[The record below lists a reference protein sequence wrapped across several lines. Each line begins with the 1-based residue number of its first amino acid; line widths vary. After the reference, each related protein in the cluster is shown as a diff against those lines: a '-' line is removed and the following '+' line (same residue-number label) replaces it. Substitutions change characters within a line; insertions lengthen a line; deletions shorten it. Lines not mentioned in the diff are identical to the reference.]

1 MITAPYNFVPL
12 NKEVFYPTWSEQVS
26 HDIPF
31 EDGESGEIDITIT
44 AKSPIFIRDH
54 ENDEEFCQHN
64 GQYYIPSTSVKGM
77 VRNVLEIMSF
87 SKMRD
92 EIFDDNTYAVRD
104 LSKAD
109 NFYMSEMKKP
119 TFGGWLKK
127 VNNNYIIEDCGEVG
141 RIRHEEIDK
150 ALNVKFAQYFKG
162 NNFDAKNQKQ
172 KSSEYKYNKIG
183 EGLKTITLSE
193 PFKSKTNAKYDNRVF
208 YNYSKDGKNKAILV
222 LTGQPTP
229 RKDTGKIGD
238 GKGYEFLFFDAKSEL
253 PVSKEAME
261 NFKFAYF
268 DKRTTEPKESPDWT
282 YWKEKLEN
290 GEKIPVFFQKD
301 SLGIKHFGLSYLY
314 KLPYTHSIKDG
325 IPKAHFENQ
334 DLDLA
339 QTIFGH
345 INKEKK
351 EALKGRV
358 QFSHFKAVS
367 NITPLA
373 PRKEILGTPRA
384 SYYPI
389 YVKQTDGKL
398 FTTFMD
404 ANFEIAGRKM
414 YPIHNS
420 NQTTKTTI
428 TGNDNVGTTF
438 KPLKDEVVFKGKLR
452 YHNLKKCEIGAL
464 LSALTFHNT
473 PKTFHNIG
481 MAKSLGYGKI
491 ELKLDGVKDINSYLK
506 IFEATLTE
514 QIPNWA
520 SSEQLKELVSMA
532 TEQKNEGNS
541 KLKYLEL
548 PEFAKNK
555 TGNEPDYLRNYT
567 ALDNIKSVTV
577 KSLLSDE
584 ERKSLISRKEEIAKE
599 REEKARQEN
608 QAKKEKAEL
617 EAKIKKENDD
627 FEKALSSND
636 IQIIKNFIVKY
647 PENEKINELQAIQNT
662 LEEAQKQNK
671 FAKVNQ
677 EAQDKWDNIHNPDNK
692 KYLKSALQNFIKTWK
707 ESKKNEGSEF
717 VLDLVTQAI
726 KEEKTTK

>member
-12 NKEVFYPTWSEQVS
+12 NKEIFYPTWSEQVS
-26 HDIPF
+26 HDVPF
-31 EDGESGEIDITIT
+31 EDGESGVVDITIT

-54 ENDEEFCQHN
+54 ENKEEFCQHN

-127 VNNNYIIEDCGEVG
+127 VYDSYVIEDCGEVG

-150 ALNVKFAQYFKG
+150 ALGIEFAKYFKG
-162 NNFDAKNQKQ
+162 NTFDAKNQKH
-172 KSSEYKYNKIG
+172 KSSKYKYGLVG
-183 EGLKTITLSE
+183 EELKTIILSE

-208 YNYSKDGKNKAILV
+208 YNYLKDGKNKATLV

-229 RKDTGKIGD
+229 RKDTGKMGD
-238 GKGYEFLFFDAKSEL
+238 GKGYEFLFFNAKNEIIVSE
-253 PVSKEAME
+253 KAIE

-290 GEKIPVFFQKD
+290 GEKVPVFFQKD

-314 KLPYTHSIKDG
+314 KLPYSHSVKDG
-325 IPKAHFENQ
+325 IPKAHFESE

-339 QTIFGH
+339 QTIFGY

-367 NITPLA
+367 NPTVLPQ
-373 PRKEILGTPRA
+373 RSEILGTPRA

-404 ANFEIAGRKM
+404 GHFEIAGRKR

-420 NQTTKTTI
+420 NKTTRTTN
-428 TGNDNVGTTF
+428 TGNDNVGTSF
-438 KPLKDEVVFKGKLR
+438 KPLKDGVVFKGKLR
-452 YHNLKKCEIGAL
+452 FHNLKKTEIGAL
-464 LSALTFHNT
+464 LSALTFHNSS
-473 PKTFHNIG
+473 KTFHNIG
-481 MAKSLGYGKI
+481 MAKSLGYGKVEI
-491 ELKLDGVKDINSYLK
+491 KLDGIKDMDSYLK
-506 IFEATLTE
+506 EFELIIGE
-514 QIPNWA
+514 QISNWA
-520 SSEQLKELVSMA
+520 NTQELKELLSMA
-532 TEQKNEGNS
+532 TEQENEGNS

-548 PEFAKNK
+548 LEFAKNK
-555 TGNEPDYLRNYT
+555 TGDDKDYLRNYT
-567 ALDNIKSVTV
+567 ALDNIKIILI
-577 KSLLSDE
+577 KSLLSDD
-584 ERKSLISRKEEIAKE
+584 ERKSLISKKDEIAKQ
-599 REEKARQEN
+599 REEKIKQEEEAKRQQAELEV
-608 QAKKEKAEL
+608 QAKKEQEEL
-617 EAKIKKENDD
+617 ERA
-627 FEKALSSND
+627 FSSND
-636 IQIIKNFIVKY
+636 IQIIKNFILKY
-647 PENEKINELQAIQNT
+647 PENEKITELETIQKS
-662 LEEAQKQNK
+662 LEETQLENKFSLVNTNAQKAWDSIHE
-671 FAKVNQ
+671 AKYR
-677 EAQDKWDNIHNPDNK
+677 AKIK
-692 KYLKSALQNFIKTWK
+692 TSLQGFIKKW
-707 ESKKNEGSEF
+707 EAPKNHKGSDF
-717 VLDLVTQAI
+717 VLELV
-726 KEEKTTK
+726 EKAKQELK

>member
-12 NKEVFYPTWSEQVS
+12 NKEIFYPTWSEHVS

-31 EDGESGEIDITIT
+31 SDGESGEIDITIT

-64 GQYYIPSTSVKGM
+64 GQYYIPSSSIKGM

-208 YNYSKDGKNKAILV
+208 YNYLKDGKNKATLV

-229 RKDTGKIGD
+229 RKDTGKMGD

-253 PVSKEAME
+253 LVSKEAME

-268 DKRTTEPKESPDWT
+268 DKRITEPKESPDWT
-282 YWKEKLEN
+282 YWKEKLQN

-301 SLGIKHFGLSYLY
+301 GTTIKHFGLSYLY
-314 KLPYTHSIKDG
+314 KLPYAHSVKDG
-325 IPKAHFENQ
+325 IPKIHFASD
-334 DLDLA
+334 DLDLV
-339 QTIFGH
+339 QTIFGY

-351 EALKGRV
+351 DALKGRV
-358 QFSHFKAVS
+358 QFSHFKAIS

-384 SYYPI
+384 SYYPA
-389 YVKQTDGKL
+389 YVKQKDGKL

-404 ANFEIAGRKM
+404 SYFEIAGRKR

-420 NQTTKTTI
+420 NQTTKTTD

-438 KPLKDEVVFKGKLR
+438 KPLKDEVVFRGKMR

-473 PKTFHNIG
+473 PKTFHNMG

-491 ELKLDGVKDINSYLK
+491 ELKLDGIQDINSYLK
-506 IFEATLTE
+506 EFEQILTE

-520 SSEQLKELVSMA
+520 TSEQLKELVSMA
-532 TEQKNEGNS
+532 TEQKNVGNS
-541 KLKYLEL
+541 ELKYLEL
-548 PEFAKNK
+548 LEFAKNK

-567 ALDNIKSVTV
+567 SLDNIKSVTV
-577 KSLLSDE
+577 KSLLSNE
-584 ERKSLISRKEEIAKE
+584 ERKSLSSRKEEIAKE
-599 REEKARQEN
+599 RAEKARQEI
-608 QAKKEKAEL
+608 QAKKEKEEL

-627 FEKALSSND
+627 FEKALSSSD
-636 IQIIKNFIVKY
+636 IQIIKNFIIKY
-647 PENEKINELQAIQNT
+647 PQNEKISELEFVLHN
-662 LEEAQKQNK
+662 LEESQNQNK

-677 EAQDKWDNIHNPDNK
+677 EAKGKWENIHNPANK
-692 KYLKSALQNFIKTWK
+692 KFLKSALQNFIKIY
-707 ESKKNEGSEF
+707 ENSKINEGSEI
-717 VLDLVTQAI
+717 VLDLVEKA
-726 KEEKTTK
+726 KEEQKKIK